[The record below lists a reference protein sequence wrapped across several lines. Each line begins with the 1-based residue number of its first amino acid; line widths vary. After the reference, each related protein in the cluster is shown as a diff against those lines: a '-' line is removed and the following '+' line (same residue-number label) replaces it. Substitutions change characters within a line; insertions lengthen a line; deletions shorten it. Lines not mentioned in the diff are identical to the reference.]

1 MYFSVVKIQRIIAS
15 VFIVSVLAL
24 VMGCGDSKM
33 PFFKNKKEGYIRYE
47 VSFPNETGLMAQ
59 FYPKEMMFY
68 FNENEAHA
76 VLSSAY
82 NVVTTDFFVGQK
94 DEFFSHYF
102 KSYGDKQVI
111 HMHHQNIHDWLKRY
125 PDVRLEKTNETLEI
139 AGYKCEKTI
148 AHFLMDS
155 LPTIEL
161 YSTKAFG
168 PKDNNWWNK
177 FEGLEGVLMGYEV
190 NLYGKRMKLR
200 AAEVVFEKQDPSVFV
215 RPAGYRSVS
224 FDEMDS
230 SMKALSQVFSNS

>member
-1 MYFSVVKIQRIIAS
+1 MYFSEVKIRMYMLKLGVIPLL
-15 VFIVSVLAL
+15 FLL
-24 VMGCGDSKM
+24 VGCGDSNL
-33 PFFKNKKEGYIRYE
+33 PFFKSKKEGYIRYE
-47 VSFPNETGLMAQ
+47 VTFPNETGLMAQ

-76 VLSSAY
+76 VLASAY

-111 HMHHQNIHDWLKRY
+111 HMQHQNIHDWLKRY
-125 PDVRLEKTNETLEI
+125 PDVRLEKTNEKMDI
-139 AGYKCEKTI
+139 AGYPCEKTI
-148 AHFLMDS
+148 AHFLNDS
-155 LPTIEL
+155 LPIIEL
-161 YSTKAFG
+161 YSTTAFG

-177 FEGLEGVLMGYEV
+177 FEGLDGVLMGYEV

-200 AAEVVFEKQDPSVFV
+200 AAEVVFEKQDPSVFA
-215 RPAGYRSVS
+215 RPEGYRSVS

-230 SMKALSQVFSNS
+230 SLKALSQVFSNS